1 MQLYVTVNNYYFNL
15 KWRPLFIE
23 GSISNLSILFV
34 RNLWEINPIFLQ
46 ISNSGIVLLYYIIML
61 FNWTISI
68 VLAIKYNI
76 FDCYL
81 LDQNDT
87 FPLTEKFLWLQLLH
101 PYSPS
106 ICHLCCRL
114 YIIKFLGVTQT
125 SLYAFHNITYY

>member
-1 MQLYVTVNNYYFNL
+1 MQLYVTVNNYHFNL

-46 ISNSGIVLLYYIIML
+46 ISNLGIVLLYYIIML
-61 FNWTISI
+61 FNCTISI

-81 LDQNDT
+81 LDQNVI
-87 FPLTEKFLWLQLLH
+87 PFLSQKNFCGCNYYTLILPQYATSVAVYILLN
-101 PYSPS
+101 
-106 ICHLCCRL
+106 
-114 YIIKFLGVTQT
+114 F
-125 SLYAFHNITYY
+125 